1 MPNGAYASGAGSL
14 QFKSL
19 PISINHL
26 ASGTVT
32 VNDLT
37 NTANNVVLQKP
48 GGEQW
53 WDKSLSMVPRAALNA
68 N

>member
-1 MPNGAYASGAGSL
+1 MPNGAYASGAGGL

-19 PISINHL
+19 PISINQL

-48 GGEQW
+48 GANNGGISHRQWYLEQ
-53 WDKSLSMVPRAALNA
+53 R
-68 N
+68 